1 MAKEK
6 KAEAASAQAQTSD
19 DAQSLLDQVVA
30 ATRPQNKKEAERTK
44 DYFREFLSQVVE
56 PGKVISKDVENNI
69 LHWIANIDKV
79 LTEQLNEVMHDP
91 AFQQLE
97 STWRGLN

>member
-6 KAEAASAQAQTSD
+6 AAAAPAATEVNEE
-19 DAQSLLDQVVA
+19 AQSLLDQVVA

-56 PGKVISKDVENNI
+56 PGKVVSKEVEDNI
-69 LHWIANIDKV
+69 IHWIANIDQV
-79 LTEQLNEVMHDP
+79 LTEQLNEVIHNP
-91 AFQQLE
+91 EFQKLE
-97 STWRGLN
+97 STWRGL